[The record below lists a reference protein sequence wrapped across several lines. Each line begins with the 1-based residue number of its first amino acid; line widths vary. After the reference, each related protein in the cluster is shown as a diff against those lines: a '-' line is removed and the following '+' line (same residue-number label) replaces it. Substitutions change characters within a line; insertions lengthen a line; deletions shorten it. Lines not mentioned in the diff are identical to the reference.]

1 MTMPGFNNELKGLAS
16 EARGLCVRN
25 NCLVLRVYLW
35 FFEYVDGI
43 HVVLHGVDDD

>member
-1 MTMPGFNNELKGLAS
+1 MSFK
-16 EARGLCVRN
+16 GLCVRN